1 MISDIE
7 AVILCLIDTGSS
19 YGYAIEKSIEISNMR
34 EWTEVAFSSIYT
46 ILRRLKK
53 DEYITSARETV
64 NGRSRN
70 IYLLTEKGR
79 EELHLKLLANLSE
92 KGKIISPFD
101 VPVSYLNKL
110 KKEEILKALQEYETS
125 INDRIERY
133 YVRLDQIQTR
143 IVDKQP
149 EMFFLTAL
157 SERHI
162 TMLEAEKE
170 WLSGYIDDIKEK
182 W

>member
-7 AVILCLIDTGSS
+7 AVILCLIEMGSS

-53 DEYITSARETV
+53 NNLITSARETV

-70 IYLLTEKGR
+70 IYLLTETGKM
-79 EELHLKLLANLSE
+79 ELQQKLLANLSE
-92 KGKIISPFD
+92 KQKIISSFD
-101 VPVSYLNKL
+101 VPIAYLNML
-110 KKEEILKALQEYETS
+110 NKEEILASLEEYETS
-125 INDRIERY
+125 INERIERY
-133 YVRLDQIQTR
+133 YVRQDQIQSR
-143 IVDKQP
+143 IVDKRP

-170 WLSGYIDDIKEK
+170 WLHRYIDEIKEK